1 MSRGT
6 LFGFIVGWLLIYIS
20 IRLTTDNLGMFW
32 DVPSFVLVIF
42 GSYMAMFMSFEAKDV
57 IGSVKKMFSIFKIYP
72 DTVVSYKAEV
82 GRFVRWA
89 YITQKN
95 GLQGLEN
102 DALTSIGNED
112 PFLKYGVELVISGYT
127 GNEVREILREASFS
141 EYQRSGKFVEV
152 LKQLGANAPAFGMA
166 GTLIGLIV
174 MMGSI
179 GGDPAAIGSGMAVAL
194 ITTMYG
200 VLAARLLFL
209 PGFVK
214 IGQRNDDTL
223 FRNLLITE
231 SLVLLAERKSPRY
244 IQDKLNAFLDSSEHF
259 LIDRDMQR

>member
-6 LFGFIVGWLLIYIS
+6 LFGFIGGWLLIIIS
-20 IRLTTDNLGMFW
+20 IRLATDNFGLFV
-32 DVPSFVLVIF
+32 DAVSAVLVIG
-42 GSYMAMFMSFEAKDV
+42 GSYMAMFISFESKDV
-57 IGSVKKMFSIFKIYP
+57 LSSTKAASKIFKQYKDSTI
-72 DTVVSYKAEV
+72 SYKDEV
-82 GRFVRWA
+82 GRFVQWA
-89 YITQKN
+89 YVTQKN

-102 DALTSIGNED
+102 EALTSVGNDD

-127 GNEVREILREASFS
+127 GNEVREILKEACFS
-141 EYQRSGKFVEV
+141 TYQRAGKDPEIM
-152 LKQLGANAPAFGMA
+152 KQLGANTPAFGMA

-174 MMGSI
+174 MLGNM
-179 GGDPAAIGSGMAVAL
+179 GGDPTSIGTGMAVAL

-200 VLAARLLFL
+200 VLAARLIFL
-209 PGFVK
+209 PAFTK
-214 IGQRNDDTL
+214 MSQRTDDTL

-244 IQDKLNAFLDSSEHF
+244 IQDRLNAFLDPNQHF